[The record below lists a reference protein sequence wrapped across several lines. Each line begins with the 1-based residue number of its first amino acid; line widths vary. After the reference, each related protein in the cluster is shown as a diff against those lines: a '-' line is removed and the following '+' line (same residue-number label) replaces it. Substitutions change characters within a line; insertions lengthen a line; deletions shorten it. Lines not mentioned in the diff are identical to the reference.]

1 MKKVIVLL
9 MSLFLLTGCLEEEKL
24 DKIAYTTY
32 YPLEFATNYMYK
44 DFATV
49 KSIYPNGID
58 TSKYTLTDKQKSIY
72 ASSDMFVYA
81 GVTDEVKLAAE
92 FLNTNQNI
100 SIIDGTKGL
109 SYSSEVCELWL
120 DPSNYLMIA
129 RNIKSTLIDYANNVY
144 DEEKIDKL
152 YDGKDIISG
161 SSILREGESYY
172 SWWAREWAGVDP
184 QTGEEQWVLNTQNK
198 DGSLNKELTK
208 NPGEAQRII
217 IGTPDPKLTGGWRNS
232 LSWKGLEF
240 NALFSFSLGGKL
252 LDDACLTYTDTD
264 GENAYYAIGKQQL
277 NRWQKPGDIT
287 DVPRRI
293 NNYTYARYSSD
304 RHMHTNNYL
313 RLKSVSLS
321 YSLPKQWLNPLNI
334 NNLRVFVSG
343 SNLLT
348 FQSYD
353 NVDPEQPINGNVNF
367 AFPAMKSV
375 SFGTGTITI
384 TYKHRNNY
392 ET

>member
-72 ASSDMFVYA
+72 AVSDMFVYA

-152 YDGKDIISG
+152 YDELKIKISEIDVDLTMMGKNASKKNILVTNDSFNFLSKYNINVISIKEG
-161 SSILREGESYY
+161 DTKSINEAKKLINSGEIKYAYVLRG
-172 SWWAREWAGVDP
+172 
-184 QTGEEQWVLNTQNK
+184 NTLSQ
-198 DGSLNKELTK
+198 EIETFIK
-208 NPGEAQRII
+208 NY
-217 IGTPDPKLTGGWRNS
+217 N
-232 LSWKGLEF
+232 LEKIEID
-240 NALFSFSLGGKL
+240 SM
-252 LDDACLTYTDTD
+252 YT
-264 GENAYYAIGKQQL
+264 
-277 NRWQKPGDIT
+277 IT
-287 DVPRRI
+287 DEDK
-293 NNYTYARYSSD
+293 NNG
-304 RHMHTNNYL
+304 NNYL
-313 RLKSVSLS
+313 SIMTE
-321 YSLPKQWLNPLNI
+321 NI
-334 NNLRVFVSG
+334 NKFKTELFR
-343 SNLLT
+343 
-348 FQSYD
+348 
-353 NVDPEQPINGNVNF
+353 
-367 AFPAMKSV
+367 
-375 SFGTGTITI
+375 
-384 TYKHRNNY
+384 
-392 ET
+392 

>member
-152 YDGKDIISG
+152 YDELKIKISEIDVDLTMMGKNASKKNILVTNDSFNFLSKYNINVISIKEVDTK
-161 SSILREGESYY
+161 SINEAKKLINSGEIKYAYVLRG
-172 SWWAREWAGVDP
+172 
-184 QTGEEQWVLNTQNK
+184 NTLSQ
-198 DGSLNKELTK
+198 EIETFIK
-208 NPGEAQRII
+208 NY
-217 IGTPDPKLTGGWRNS
+217 N
-232 LSWKGLEF
+232 LEKIEID
-240 NALFSFSLGGKL
+240 SM
-252 LDDACLTYTDTD
+252 YT
-264 GENAYYAIGKQQL
+264 
-277 NRWQKPGDIT
+277 IT
-287 DVPRRI
+287 DEDK
-293 NNYTYARYSSD
+293 NNGND
-304 RHMHTNNYL
+304 YL
-313 RLKSVSLS
+313 SIMTE
-321 YSLPKQWLNPLNI
+321 NI
-334 NNLRVFVSG
+334 NKFKTELFR
-343 SNLLT
+343 
-348 FQSYD
+348 
-353 NVDPEQPINGNVNF
+353 
-367 AFPAMKSV
+367 
-375 SFGTGTITI
+375 
-384 TYKHRNNY
+384 
-392 ET
+392 

>member
-72 ASSDMFVYA
+72 AASDMFVYA

-152 YDGKDIISG
+152 YDELKIKISEIDVDLTMMGKNASNKNILVTNDSFNFLSKYNINVISIKEG
-161 SSILREGESYY
+161 DTKSINDAKKLINSGEIKYAYVLRGDTLS
-172 SWWAREWAGVDP
+172 
-184 QTGEEQWVLNTQNK
+184 EEIETFI
-198 DGSLNKELTK
+198 K
-208 NPGEAQRII
+208 NY
-217 IGTPDPKLTGGWRNS
+217 N
-232 LSWKGLEF
+232 LEKIEID
-240 NALFSFSLGGKL
+240 SM
-252 LDDACLTYTDTD
+252 YT
-264 GENAYYAIGKQQL
+264 
-277 NRWQKPGDIT
+277 IT
-287 DVPRRI
+287 DEDK
-293 NNYTYARYSSD
+293 NNGND
-304 RHMHTNNYL
+304 YL
-313 RLKSVSLS
+313 SIMTE
-321 YSLPKQWLNPLNI
+321 NI
-334 NNLRVFVSG
+334 NKFKTELFR
-343 SNLLT
+343 
-348 FQSYD
+348 
-353 NVDPEQPINGNVNF
+353 
-367 AFPAMKSV
+367 
-375 SFGTGTITI
+375 
-384 TYKHRNNY
+384 
-392 ET
+392 

>member
-152 YDGKDIISG
+152 YDELKIKISEIDVDLTMMGKNASKKNILVTNDSFNFLSKYNINVISIKEG
-161 SSILREGESYY
+161 DTKSINEAKKLINSGEIKYAYVLRE
-172 SWWAREWAGVDP
+172 
-184 QTGEEQWVLNTQNK
+184 NTLSQ
-198 DGSLNKELTK
+198 EIETFIK
-208 NPGEAQRII
+208 NY
-217 IGTPDPKLTGGWRNS
+217 N
-232 LSWKGLEF
+232 LEKIEID
-240 NALFSFSLGGKL
+240 SM
-252 LDDACLTYTDTD
+252 YT
-264 GENAYYAIGKQQL
+264 
-277 NRWQKPGDIT
+277 IT
-287 DVPRRI
+287 DEDK
-293 NNYTYARYSSD
+293 NNGND
-304 RHMHTNNYL
+304 YL
-313 RLKSVSLS
+313 SIMTE
-321 YSLPKQWLNPLNI
+321 NI
-334 NNLRVFVSG
+334 NKFKTELFR
-343 SNLLT
+343 
-348 FQSYD
+348 
-353 NVDPEQPINGNVNF
+353 
-367 AFPAMKSV
+367 
-375 SFGTGTITI
+375 
-384 TYKHRNNY
+384 
-392 ET
+392 

>member
-129 RNIKSTLIDYANNVY
+129 RNIKSTIIDYANNVY

-152 YDGKDIISG
+152 YDELKIKISEIDVDLTMMGKNASKKNILVTNDSFNFLSKYNINVISIKEG
-161 SSILREGESYY
+161 DTKSINEAKKLINSGEIKYAYVLRG
-172 SWWAREWAGVDP
+172 
-184 QTGEEQWVLNTQNK
+184 NTLSQ
-198 DGSLNKELTK
+198 EIETFIK
-208 NPGEAQRII
+208 NY
-217 IGTPDPKLTGGWRNS
+217 N
-232 LSWKGLEF
+232 LEKIEID
-240 NALFSFSLGGKL
+240 SM
-252 LDDACLTYTDTD
+252 YT
-264 GENAYYAIGKQQL
+264 
-277 NRWQKPGDIT
+277 IT
-287 DVPRRI
+287 DEDK
-293 NNYTYARYSSD
+293 NNGND
-304 RHMHTNNYL
+304 YL
-313 RLKSVSLS
+313 SIMTE
-321 YSLPKQWLNPLNI
+321 NI
-334 NNLRVFVSG
+334 NKFKTELFR
-343 SNLLT
+343 
-348 FQSYD
+348 
-353 NVDPEQPINGNVNF
+353 
-367 AFPAMKSV
+367 
-375 SFGTGTITI
+375 
-384 TYKHRNNY
+384 
-392 ET
+392 

>member
-152 YDGKDIISG
+152 YDELKIKISEIDVDLTMMGKNASKKNILVTNDSFGFLSKYNINVISIKEG
-161 SSILREGESYY
+161 DTKSINDAKKLINSGEIKYAYVLRG
-172 SWWAREWAGVDP
+172 
-184 QTGEEQWVLNTQNK
+184 NTLSQ
-198 DGSLNKELTK
+198 EIETFIK
-208 NPGEAQRII
+208 NY
-217 IGTPDPKLTGGWRNS
+217 N
-232 LSWKGLEF
+232 LEKIEID
-240 NALFSFSLGGKL
+240 SM
-252 LDDACLTYTDTD
+252 YT
-264 GENAYYAIGKQQL
+264 
-277 NRWQKPGDIT
+277 IT
-287 DVPRRI
+287 DEDK
-293 NNYTYARYSSD
+293 NNGND
-304 RHMHTNNYL
+304 YL
-313 RLKSVSLS
+313 SIMTE
-321 YSLPKQWLNPLNI
+321 NI
-334 NNLRVFVSG
+334 NKFKTELFR
-343 SNLLT
+343 
-348 FQSYD
+348 
-353 NVDPEQPINGNVNF
+353 
-367 AFPAMKSV
+367 
-375 SFGTGTITI
+375 
-384 TYKHRNNY
+384 
-392 ET
+392 

>member
-9 MSLFLLTGCLEEEKL
+9 MSLFLLTGCLEEERL

-152 YDGKDIISG
+152 YDELKIKISEIDVDLTMMGKNASKKNILVTNDSFNFLSKYNINVISIKEG
-161 SSILREGESYY
+161 DTKSINDAKKLINSGEIKYAYVLRGNTLS
-172 SWWAREWAGVDP
+172 
-184 QTGEEQWVLNTQNK
+184 EEIETFI
-198 DGSLNKELTK
+198 K
-208 NPGEAQRII
+208 NY
-217 IGTPDPKLTGGWRNS
+217 N
-232 LSWKGLEF
+232 LEKIEID
-240 NALFSFSLGGKL
+240 SM
-252 LDDACLTYTDTD
+252 YT
-264 GENAYYAIGKQQL
+264 
-277 NRWQKPGDIT
+277 IT
-287 DVPRRI
+287 DEDK
-293 NNYTYARYSSD
+293 NNGND
-304 RHMHTNNYL
+304 YL
-313 RLKSVSLS
+313 SIMTE
-321 YSLPKQWLNPLNI
+321 NI
-334 NNLRVFVSG
+334 NKFKTELFR
-343 SNLLT
+343 
-348 FQSYD
+348 
-353 NVDPEQPINGNVNF
+353 
-367 AFPAMKSV
+367 
-375 SFGTGTITI
+375 
-384 TYKHRNNY
+384 
-392 ET
+392 

>member
-1 MKKVIVLL
+1 MKKIIVLL

-152 YDGKDIISG
+152 YDELKIKISEIDVDLTMMGKNASKKNILVTNDSFNFLSKYNINVISIKEG
-161 SSILREGESYY
+161 DTKSINDAKKLINSGEIKYAYVLRG
-172 SWWAREWAGVDP
+172 
-184 QTGEEQWVLNTQNK
+184 NTLSQ
-198 DGSLNKELTK
+198 EIETFIK
-208 NPGEAQRII
+208 NY
-217 IGTPDPKLTGGWRNS
+217 N
-232 LSWKGLEF
+232 LEKIEID
-240 NALFSFSLGGKL
+240 SM
-252 LDDACLTYTDTD
+252 YT
-264 GENAYYAIGKQQL
+264 
-277 NRWQKPGDIT
+277 IT
-287 DVPRRI
+287 DEDK
-293 NNYTYARYSSD
+293 NNGND
-304 RHMHTNNYL
+304 YL
-313 RLKSVSLS
+313 SIMTE
-321 YSLPKQWLNPLNI
+321 NI
-334 NNLRVFVSG
+334 NKFKTELFR
-343 SNLLT
+343 
-348 FQSYD
+348 
-353 NVDPEQPINGNVNF
+353 
-367 AFPAMKSV
+367 
-375 SFGTGTITI
+375 
-384 TYKHRNNY
+384 
-392 ET
+392 

>member
-9 MSLFLLTGCLEEEKL
+9 MNLFLLTGCLEEEKL

-152 YDGKDIISG
+152 YDELKIKISEIDVDLTMMGKNASKKNILVTNDSFNFLSKYNINVISIKEG
-161 SSILREGESYY
+161 DTKSINDAKKLINSGEIKYAYVLRGNTLSEEIETFIKNYNL
-172 SWWAREWAGVDP
+172 EKIEIDP
-184 QTGEEQWVLNTQNK
+184 M
-198 DGSLNKELTK
+198 
-208 NPGEAQRII
+208 
-217 IGTPDPKLTGGWRNS
+217 
-232 LSWKGLEF
+232 
-240 NALFSFSLGGKL
+240 
-252 LDDACLTYTDTD
+252 YT
-264 GENAYYAIGKQQL
+264 
-277 NRWQKPGDIT
+277 IT
-287 DVPRRI
+287 DEDK
-293 NNYTYARYSSD
+293 NNGND
-304 RHMHTNNYL
+304 YL
-313 RLKSVSLS
+313 GIMTE
-321 YSLPKQWLNPLNI
+321 NI
-334 NNLRVFVSG
+334 NKFKTELFR
-343 SNLLT
+343 
-348 FQSYD
+348 
-353 NVDPEQPINGNVNF
+353 
-367 AFPAMKSV
+367 
-375 SFGTGTITI
+375 
-384 TYKHRNNY
+384 
-392 ET
+392 

>member
-72 ASSDMFVYA
+72 AASDMFVYA

-152 YDGKDIISG
+152 YDELKIKISEIDVDLTMMGKNASNKNILVTNDSFNFLSKYNINVISIKEG
-161 SSILREGESYY
+161 DTKSINDAKKLINSGEIKYAYVLRGNTLS
-172 SWWAREWAGVDP
+172 
-184 QTGEEQWVLNTQNK
+184 EEIETFI
-198 DGSLNKELTK
+198 K
-208 NPGEAQRII
+208 NY
-217 IGTPDPKLTGGWRNS
+217 N
-232 LSWKGLEF
+232 LEKIEID
-240 NALFSFSLGGKL
+240 SM
-252 LDDACLTYTDTD
+252 YT
-264 GENAYYAIGKQQL
+264 
-277 NRWQKPGDIT
+277 IT
-287 DVPRRI
+287 DEDK
-293 NNYTYARYSSD
+293 NNGND
-304 RHMHTNNYL
+304 YL
-313 RLKSVSLS
+313 SIMTE
-321 YSLPKQWLNPLNI
+321 NI
-334 NNLRVFVSG
+334 NKFKTELFR
-343 SNLLT
+343 
-348 FQSYD
+348 
-353 NVDPEQPINGNVNF
+353 
-367 AFPAMKSV
+367 
-375 SFGTGTITI
+375 
-384 TYKHRNNY
+384 
-392 ET
+392 

>member
-152 YDGKDIISG
+152 YDELKIKISEIDVDLTMMGKNASKKNILVTNDSFNFLSKYNINVISIKEG
-161 SSILREGESYY
+161 DTKSINDAKKLINSGEIKYAYVLRGNTLS
-172 SWWAREWAGVDP
+172 
-184 QTGEEQWVLNTQNK
+184 EEIETFI
-198 DGSLNKELTK
+198 K
-208 NPGEAQRII
+208 NY
-217 IGTPDPKLTGGWRNS
+217 N
-232 LSWKGLEF
+232 LEKIEID
-240 NALFSFSLGGKL
+240 SM
-252 LDDACLTYTDTD
+252 YT
-264 GENAYYAIGKQQL
+264 
-277 NRWQKPGDIT
+277 IT
-287 DVPRRI
+287 DEDK
-293 NNYTYARYSSD
+293 NNG
-304 RHMHTNNYL
+304 NNYL
-313 RLKSVSLS
+313 SIMTE
-321 YSLPKQWLNPLNI
+321 NI
-334 NNLRVFVSG
+334 NKFKTELFR
-343 SNLLT
+343 
-348 FQSYD
+348 
-353 NVDPEQPINGNVNF
+353 
-367 AFPAMKSV
+367 
-375 SFGTGTITI
+375 
-384 TYKHRNNY
+384 
-392 ET
+392 

>member
-24 DKIAYTTY
+24 NKIAYTTY

-152 YDGKDIISG
+152 YDELKIKISEIDVDLTMMGKNASKKNILVTNDSFNFLSKYNINVISIKEG
-161 SSILREGESYY
+161 DTKSINDAKKLINSGEIKYAYVLRGNTLS
-172 SWWAREWAGVDP
+172 
-184 QTGEEQWVLNTQNK
+184 EEIETFI
-198 DGSLNKELTK
+198 K
-208 NPGEAQRII
+208 NY
-217 IGTPDPKLTGGWRNS
+217 N
-232 LSWKGLEF
+232 LEKIEID
-240 NALFSFSLGGKL
+240 SM
-252 LDDACLTYTDTD
+252 YT
-264 GENAYYAIGKQQL
+264 
-277 NRWQKPGDIT
+277 IT
-287 DVPRRI
+287 DEDK
-293 NNYTYARYSSD
+293 NNG
-304 RHMHTNNYL
+304 NNYL
-313 RLKSVSLS
+313 SIMTE
-321 YSLPKQWLNPLNI
+321 NI
-334 NNLRVFVSG
+334 NKFKTELFR
-343 SNLLT
+343 
-348 FQSYD
+348 
-353 NVDPEQPINGNVNF
+353 
-367 AFPAMKSV
+367 
-375 SFGTGTITI
+375 
-384 TYKHRNNY
+384 
-392 ET
+392 

>member
-152 YDGKDIISG
+152 YDELKIKISEIDVDLTMMGKNASKKNILVTNDSFNFLSKYNINVISIKEGDTKSINDAKKIINSG
-161 SSILREGESYY
+161 EIKYAYVLRGNTLS
-172 SWWAREWAGVDP
+172 
-184 QTGEEQWVLNTQNK
+184 EEIETFI
-198 DGSLNKELTK
+198 K
-208 NPGEAQRII
+208 NY
-217 IGTPDPKLTGGWRNS
+217 N
-232 LSWKGLEF
+232 LEKIEID
-240 NALFSFSLGGKL
+240 SM
-252 LDDACLTYTDTD
+252 YT
-264 GENAYYAIGKQQL
+264 
-277 NRWQKPGDIT
+277 IT
-287 DVPRRI
+287 DEDK
-293 NNYTYARYSSD
+293 NNG
-304 RHMHTNNYL
+304 NNYL
-313 RLKSVSLS
+313 SIMTE
-321 YSLPKQWLNPLNI
+321 NI
-334 NNLRVFVSG
+334 NKFKTELFR
-343 SNLLT
+343 
-348 FQSYD
+348 
-353 NVDPEQPINGNVNF
+353 
-367 AFPAMKSV
+367 
-375 SFGTGTITI
+375 
-384 TYKHRNNY
+384 
-392 ET
+392 

>member
-58 TSKYTLTDKQKSIY
+58 TSKYTLTDKQKNIY

-152 YDGKDIISG
+152 YDELKIKISEIDVDLTMMGKNASKKNILVTNDSFNFLSKYNINVISIKEG
-161 SSILREGESYY
+161 DTKSINDAKKLINSGEIKYAYVLRGNTLS
-172 SWWAREWAGVDP
+172 
-184 QTGEEQWVLNTQNK
+184 EEIETFI
-198 DGSLNKELTK
+198 K
-208 NPGEAQRII
+208 NY
-217 IGTPDPKLTGGWRNS
+217 N
-232 LSWKGLEF
+232 LEKIEID
-240 NALFSFSLGGKL
+240 SM
-252 LDDACLTYTDTD
+252 YT
-264 GENAYYAIGKQQL
+264 
-277 NRWQKPGDIT
+277 IT
-287 DVPRRI
+287 DEDK
-293 NNYTYARYSSD
+293 NNG
-304 RHMHTNNYL
+304 NNYL
-313 RLKSVSLS
+313 SIMTE
-321 YSLPKQWLNPLNI
+321 NI
-334 NNLRVFVSG
+334 NKFKTELFR
-343 SNLLT
+343 
-348 FQSYD
+348 
-353 NVDPEQPINGNVNF
+353 
-367 AFPAMKSV
+367 
-375 SFGTGTITI
+375 
-384 TYKHRNNY
+384 
-392 ET
+392 

>member
-152 YDGKDIISG
+152 YDELKIKISEIDVDLTMMGKNASKKNILVTNDSFNFLSKYNINVISIKEG
-161 SSILREGESYY
+161 DTKSINEAKKLINSGEIKYAYVLRG
-172 SWWAREWAGVDP
+172 
-184 QTGEEQWVLNTQNK
+184 NTLSQ
-198 DGSLNKELTK
+198 EIETFIK
-208 NPGEAQRII
+208 NY
-217 IGTPDPKLTGGWRNS
+217 N
-232 LSWKGLEF
+232 LEKIEID
-240 NALFSFSLGGKL
+240 SM
-252 LDDACLTYTDTD
+252 YT
-264 GENAYYAIGKQQL
+264 
-277 NRWQKPGDIT
+277 IT
-287 DVPRRI
+287 DEDK
-293 NNYTYARYSSD
+293 N
-304 RHMHTNNYL
+304 
-313 RLKSVSLS
+313 
-321 YSLPKQWLNPLNI
+321 
-334 NNLRVFVSG
+334 
-343 SNLLT
+343 
-348 FQSYD
+348 
-353 NVDPEQPINGNVNF
+353 NGNDYLSIMTEDINKF
-367 AFPAMKSV
+367 KTELF
-375 SFGTGTITI
+375 
-384 TYKHRNNY
+384 R
-392 ET
+392 

>member
-1 MKKVIVLL
+1 MKKIIVLL

-109 SYSSEVCELWL
+109 SYTSEVCELWL

-152 YDGKDIISG
+152 YDELKIKISEIDVDLTMMGKNASKKNILVTNDSFNFLSKYNINVISIKEG
-161 SSILREGESYY
+161 DTKSINDAKKLINSGEIKYAYVLRGNTLS
-172 SWWAREWAGVDP
+172 
-184 QTGEEQWVLNTQNK
+184 EEIETFI
-198 DGSLNKELTK
+198 K
-208 NPGEAQRII
+208 NY
-217 IGTPDPKLTGGWRNS
+217 N
-232 LSWKGLEF
+232 LEKIEID
-240 NALFSFSLGGKL
+240 SM
-252 LDDACLTYTDTD
+252 YT
-264 GENAYYAIGKQQL
+264 
-277 NRWQKPGDIT
+277 IT
-287 DVPRRI
+287 DEDK
-293 NNYTYARYSSD
+293 NNG
-304 RHMHTNNYL
+304 NNYL
-313 RLKSVSLS
+313 SIMTE
-321 YSLPKQWLNPLNI
+321 NI
-334 NNLRVFVSG
+334 NKFKTELFR
-343 SNLLT
+343 
-348 FQSYD
+348 
-353 NVDPEQPINGNVNF
+353 
-367 AFPAMKSV
+367 
-375 SFGTGTITI
+375 
-384 TYKHRNNY
+384 
-392 ET
+392 

>member
-152 YDGKDIISG
+152 YDELKIKISVIDVDLTMMGKNASKKNILVTNDSFNFLSKYNINVISIKEG
-161 SSILREGESYY
+161 DTKSINDAKKLINSGEIKYAYVLRGNTLS
-172 SWWAREWAGVDP
+172 
-184 QTGEEQWVLNTQNK
+184 EEIETFI
-198 DGSLNKELTK
+198 K
-208 NPGEAQRII
+208 NY
-217 IGTPDPKLTGGWRNS
+217 N
-232 LSWKGLEF
+232 LEKIEID
-240 NALFSFSLGGKL
+240 SM
-252 LDDACLTYTDTD
+252 YT
-264 GENAYYAIGKQQL
+264 
-277 NRWQKPGDIT
+277 IT
-287 DVPRRI
+287 DEDK
-293 NNYTYARYSSD
+293 NNGND
-304 RHMHTNNYL
+304 YL
-313 RLKSVSLS
+313 SIMTE
-321 YSLPKQWLNPLNI
+321 NI
-334 NNLRVFVSG
+334 NKFKTELFR
-343 SNLLT
+343 
-348 FQSYD
+348 
-353 NVDPEQPINGNVNF
+353 
-367 AFPAMKSV
+367 
-375 SFGTGTITI
+375 
-384 TYKHRNNY
+384 
-392 ET
+392 

>member
-1 MKKVIVLL
+1 MKKIIVLL

-152 YDGKDIISG
+152 YDELKIKISEIDVDLTMMGKNASKKNILVTNDSFNFLSKYNINVISIKEG
-161 SSILREGESYY
+161 DTKSINDAKKLINSGEIKYAYVLRGNTLS
-172 SWWAREWAGVDP
+172 
-184 QTGEEQWVLNTQNK
+184 EEIETFI
-198 DGSLNKELTK
+198 K
-208 NPGEAQRII
+208 NY
-217 IGTPDPKLTGGWRNS
+217 N
-232 LSWKGLEF
+232 LEKIEID
-240 NALFSFSLGGKL
+240 SM
-252 LDDACLTYTDTD
+252 YT
-264 GENAYYAIGKQQL
+264 
-277 NRWQKPGDIT
+277 IT
-287 DVPRRI
+287 DEDK
-293 NNYTYARYSSD
+293 NNGND
-304 RHMHTNNYL
+304 YL
-313 RLKSVSLS
+313 SIMTE
-321 YSLPKQWLNPLNI
+321 NI
-334 NNLRVFVSG
+334 NKFKTELFR
-343 SNLLT
+343 
-348 FQSYD
+348 
-353 NVDPEQPINGNVNF
+353 
-367 AFPAMKSV
+367 
-375 SFGTGTITI
+375 
-384 TYKHRNNY
+384 
-392 ET
+392 

>member
-72 ASSDMFVYA
+72 VSSDMFVYA

-152 YDGKDIISG
+152 YDELKIKISEIDVDLTMMGKNASKKNILVTNDSFNFLSKYNINVISIKEG
-161 SSILREGESYY
+161 DTKSINEAKKLINSGEIKYAYVLRG
-172 SWWAREWAGVDP
+172 
-184 QTGEEQWVLNTQNK
+184 NTLSQ
-198 DGSLNKELTK
+198 EIETFIK
-208 NPGEAQRII
+208 NY
-217 IGTPDPKLTGGWRNS
+217 N
-232 LSWKGLEF
+232 LEKIEID
-240 NALFSFSLGGKL
+240 SM
-252 LDDACLTYTDTD
+252 YT
-264 GENAYYAIGKQQL
+264 
-277 NRWQKPGDIT
+277 IT
-287 DVPRRI
+287 DEDK
-293 NNYTYARYSSD
+293 NNGND
-304 RHMHTNNYL
+304 YL
-313 RLKSVSLS
+313 SIMTE
-321 YSLPKQWLNPLNI
+321 NI
-334 NNLRVFVSG
+334 NKFKTELFR
-343 SNLLT
+343 
-348 FQSYD
+348 
-353 NVDPEQPINGNVNF
+353 
-367 AFPAMKSV
+367 
-375 SFGTGTITI
+375 
-384 TYKHRNNY
+384 
-392 ET
+392 

>member
-72 ASSDMFVYA
+72 AASDMFVYA

-152 YDGKDIISG
+152 YDELKIKISEIDVDLTMMGKNASKKNILVTNDSFNFLSKYNINVISIKEG
-161 SSILREGESYY
+161 DTKSINDAKKLINSGEIKYAYVLRG
-172 SWWAREWAGVDP
+172 
-184 QTGEEQWVLNTQNK
+184 NTLSQ
-198 DGSLNKELTK
+198 EIERFIK
-208 NPGEAQRII
+208 NY
-217 IGTPDPKLTGGWRNS
+217 N
-232 LSWKGLEF
+232 LEKIEID
-240 NALFSFSLGGKL
+240 SM
-252 LDDACLTYTDTD
+252 YT
-264 GENAYYAIGKQQL
+264 
-277 NRWQKPGDIT
+277 IT
-287 DVPRRI
+287 DEDK
-293 NNYTYARYSSD
+293 NNGND
-304 RHMHTNNYL
+304 YL
-313 RLKSVSLS
+313 SIMTE
-321 YSLPKQWLNPLNI
+321 NI
-334 NNLRVFVSG
+334 NKFKTELFR
-343 SNLLT
+343 
-348 FQSYD
+348 
-353 NVDPEQPINGNVNF
+353 
-367 AFPAMKSV
+367 
-375 SFGTGTITI
+375 
-384 TYKHRNNY
+384 
-392 ET
+392 

>member
-152 YDGKDIISG
+152 YDELKIKISEIDVDLTMMGKNASKKNILVTNDSFNFLSKYNINVISIKEG
-161 SSILREGESYY
+161 DTKSINDAKKLINSGEIKYAYVLRE
-172 SWWAREWAGVDP
+172 
-184 QTGEEQWVLNTQNK
+184 NTLSQ
-198 DGSLNKELTK
+198 EIETFIK
-208 NPGEAQRII
+208 NY
-217 IGTPDPKLTGGWRNS
+217 N
-232 LSWKGLEF
+232 LEKIEID
-240 NALFSFSLGGKL
+240 SM
-252 LDDACLTYTDTD
+252 YT
-264 GENAYYAIGKQQL
+264 
-277 NRWQKPGDIT
+277 IT
-287 DVPRRI
+287 DEDK
-293 NNYTYARYSSD
+293 NNSND
-304 RHMHTNNYL
+304 YL
-313 RLKSVSLS
+313 SIMTE
-321 YSLPKQWLNPLNI
+321 NI
-334 NNLRVFVSG
+334 NKFKTELFR
-343 SNLLT
+343 
-348 FQSYD
+348 
-353 NVDPEQPINGNVNF
+353 
-367 AFPAMKSV
+367 
-375 SFGTGTITI
+375 
-384 TYKHRNNY
+384 
-392 ET
+392 

>member
-152 YDGKDIISG
+152 YDELKIKISEIDVDLTMMGKNASKKNILVTNDSFNFLSKYNINVISIKEG
-161 SSILREGESYY
+161 DTKSINDAKKLINSGEIKYAYVLRG
-172 SWWAREWAGVDP
+172 
-184 QTGEEQWVLNTQNK
+184 
-198 DGSLNKELTK
+198 
-208 NPGEAQRII
+208 
-217 IGTPDPKLTGGWRNS
+217 
-232 LSWKGLEF
+232 
-240 NALFSFSLGGKL
+240 NALSEEIETFIKNYNLEKIEIDSM
-252 LDDACLTYTDTD
+252 YT
-264 GENAYYAIGKQQL
+264 
-277 NRWQKPGDIT
+277 IT
-287 DVPRRI
+287 DEDK
-293 NNYTYARYSSD
+293 NNGND
-304 RHMHTNNYL
+304 YL
-313 RLKSVSLS
+313 SIMTE
-321 YSLPKQWLNPLNI
+321 NI
-334 NNLRVFVSG
+334 NKFKTELFR
-343 SNLLT
+343 
-348 FQSYD
+348 
-353 NVDPEQPINGNVNF
+353 
-367 AFPAMKSV
+367 
-375 SFGTGTITI
+375 
-384 TYKHRNNY
+384 
-392 ET
+392 

>member
-152 YDGKDIISG
+152 YDELKIKISEIDVDLTMMGKNASKKN
-161 SSILREGESYY
+161 ILVTNDS
-172 SWWAREWAGVDP
+172 
-184 QTGEEQWVLNTQNK
+184 
-198 DGSLNKELTK
+198 
-208 NPGEAQRII
+208 
-217 IGTPDPKLTGGWRNS
+217 
-232 LSWKGLEF
+232 
-240 NALFSFSLGGKL
+240 FSFLSKYNINVISIKEGDTKSINDAKKL
-252 LDDACLTYTDTD
+252 INSGEIKYAYVLRGNTLSQEIETFIKNYNLEKIEIDSMYT
-264 GENAYYAIGKQQL
+264 
-277 NRWQKPGDIT
+277 IT
-287 DVPRRI
+287 DEDK
-293 NNYTYARYSSD
+293 NNGND
-304 RHMHTNNYL
+304 YL
-313 RLKSVSLS
+313 SIMTE
-321 YSLPKQWLNPLNI
+321 NI
-334 NNLRVFVSG
+334 NKFKTELFR
-343 SNLLT
+343 
-348 FQSYD
+348 
-353 NVDPEQPINGNVNF
+353 
-367 AFPAMKSV
+367 
-375 SFGTGTITI
+375 
-384 TYKHRNNY
+384 
-392 ET
+392 

>member
-152 YDGKDIISG
+152 YDELKIKIREIDVDLTMMGKNASKKNILVTNDSFNFLSKYNINVISIKEG
-161 SSILREGESYY
+161 DTKSINDAKKLINSGEIKYAYVLRGNTLS
-172 SWWAREWAGVDP
+172 
-184 QTGEEQWVLNTQNK
+184 EEIETFI
-198 DGSLNKELTK
+198 K
-208 NPGEAQRII
+208 NY
-217 IGTPDPKLTGGWRNS
+217 N
-232 LSWKGLEF
+232 LEKIEID
-240 NALFSFSLGGKL
+240 SM
-252 LDDACLTYTDTD
+252 YT
-264 GENAYYAIGKQQL
+264 
-277 NRWQKPGDIT
+277 IT
-287 DVPRRI
+287 DEDK
-293 NNYTYARYSSD
+293 NNG
-304 RHMHTNNYL
+304 NNYL
-313 RLKSVSLS
+313 SIMTE
-321 YSLPKQWLNPLNI
+321 NI
-334 NNLRVFVSG
+334 NKFKTELFR
-343 SNLLT
+343 
-348 FQSYD
+348 
-353 NVDPEQPINGNVNF
+353 
-367 AFPAMKSV
+367 
-375 SFGTGTITI
+375 
-384 TYKHRNNY
+384 
-392 ET
+392 

>member
-152 YDGKDIISG
+152 YDELKIKISEIDVDLTMVGKNASKKNILVTNDSFNFLSKYNINVISIKEG
-161 SSILREGESYY
+161 DTKSINEAKKLINSGEIKYAYVLRG
-172 SWWAREWAGVDP
+172 
-184 QTGEEQWVLNTQNK
+184 NTLSQ
-198 DGSLNKELTK
+198 EIETFIK
-208 NPGEAQRII
+208 NY
-217 IGTPDPKLTGGWRNS
+217 N
-232 LSWKGLEF
+232 LEKIEID
-240 NALFSFSLGGKL
+240 SM
-252 LDDACLTYTDTD
+252 YT
-264 GENAYYAIGKQQL
+264 
-277 NRWQKPGDIT
+277 IT
-287 DVPRRI
+287 DEDK
-293 NNYTYARYSSD
+293 NNGND
-304 RHMHTNNYL
+304 YL
-313 RLKSVSLS
+313 SIMTE
-321 YSLPKQWLNPLNI
+321 NI
-334 NNLRVFVSG
+334 NKFKTELFR
-343 SNLLT
+343 
-348 FQSYD
+348 
-353 NVDPEQPINGNVNF
+353 
-367 AFPAMKSV
+367 
-375 SFGTGTITI
+375 
-384 TYKHRNNY
+384 
-392 ET
+392 

>member
-152 YDGKDIISG
+152 YDELKIKISEIDVDLTMMGKNASKKNILVTNDSFNFLSKYNINVISIKEG
-161 SSILREGESYY
+161 DTKSINDAKKLINSGEIKYAYVLRGNTLSEEIETFIKNYNL
-172 SWWAREWAGVDP
+172 EKIEIDP
-184 QTGEEQWVLNTQNK
+184 M
-198 DGSLNKELTK
+198 
-208 NPGEAQRII
+208 
-217 IGTPDPKLTGGWRNS
+217 
-232 LSWKGLEF
+232 
-240 NALFSFSLGGKL
+240 
-252 LDDACLTYTDTD
+252 YT
-264 GENAYYAIGKQQL
+264 
-277 NRWQKPGDIT
+277 IT
-287 DVPRRI
+287 DEDK
-293 NNYTYARYSSD
+293 NNGND
-304 RHMHTNNYL
+304 YL
-313 RLKSVSLS
+313 GIMTE
-321 YSLPKQWLNPLNI
+321 NI
-334 NNLRVFVSG
+334 NKFKTELFR
-343 SNLLT
+343 
-348 FQSYD
+348 
-353 NVDPEQPINGNVNF
+353 
-367 AFPAMKSV
+367 
-375 SFGTGTITI
+375 
-384 TYKHRNNY
+384 
-392 ET
+392 

>member
-1 MKKVIVLL
+1 MKKIIVLL

-72 ASSDMFVYA
+72 AASDMFVYA

-152 YDGKDIISG
+152 YDELKIKISEIDVDLTMMGKNASKKNILVTNDSFNFLSKYNINVISIKEG
-161 SSILREGESYY
+161 DTKSINEAKKLINSGEIKYAYVLRGNTLS
-172 SWWAREWAGVDP
+172 
-184 QTGEEQWVLNTQNK
+184 EEIETFI
-198 DGSLNKELTK
+198 K
-208 NPGEAQRII
+208 NY
-217 IGTPDPKLTGGWRNS
+217 N
-232 LSWKGLEF
+232 LEKIEID
-240 NALFSFSLGGKL
+240 SM
-252 LDDACLTYTDTD
+252 YT
-264 GENAYYAIGKQQL
+264 
-277 NRWQKPGDIT
+277 IT
-287 DVPRRI
+287 DEDK
-293 NNYTYARYSSD
+293 NNGND
-304 RHMHTNNYL
+304 YL
-313 RLKSVSLS
+313 SIMTE
-321 YSLPKQWLNPLNI
+321 NI
-334 NNLRVFVSG
+334 NKFKTELFR
-343 SNLLT
+343 
-348 FQSYD
+348 
-353 NVDPEQPINGNVNF
+353 
-367 AFPAMKSV
+367 
-375 SFGTGTITI
+375 
-384 TYKHRNNY
+384 
-392 ET
+392 

>member
-100 SIIDGTKGL
+100 SIIDGTKDL

-152 YDGKDIISG
+152 YDELKIKISEIDVDLTMMGKNASKKNILVTNDSFNFLSKYNINVISIKEG
-161 SSILREGESYY
+161 DTKSINDAKKLINSGEIKYAYVLRGNTLS
-172 SWWAREWAGVDP
+172 
-184 QTGEEQWVLNTQNK
+184 EEIETFI
-198 DGSLNKELTK
+198 K
-208 NPGEAQRII
+208 NY
-217 IGTPDPKLTGGWRNS
+217 N
-232 LSWKGLEF
+232 LEKIEID
-240 NALFSFSLGGKL
+240 SM
-252 LDDACLTYTDTD
+252 YT
-264 GENAYYAIGKQQL
+264 
-277 NRWQKPGDIT
+277 IT
-287 DVPRRI
+287 DEDK
-293 NNYTYARYSSD
+293 NNGND
-304 RHMHTNNYL
+304 YL
-313 RLKSVSLS
+313 SIMTE
-321 YSLPKQWLNPLNI
+321 NI
-334 NNLRVFVSG
+334 NKFKTELFR
-343 SNLLT
+343 
-348 FQSYD
+348 
-353 NVDPEQPINGNVNF
+353 
-367 AFPAMKSV
+367 
-375 SFGTGTITI
+375 
-384 TYKHRNNY
+384 
-392 ET
+392 

>member
-152 YDGKDIISG
+152 YDEIKIKISEIDVDLTMMGKNASKKNILVTNDSFNFLSKYNINVISIKEG
-161 SSILREGESYY
+161 DTKSINEAKKLINSGEIKYAYVLRG
-172 SWWAREWAGVDP
+172 
-184 QTGEEQWVLNTQNK
+184 NTLSQ
-198 DGSLNKELTK
+198 EIETFIK
-208 NPGEAQRII
+208 NY
-217 IGTPDPKLTGGWRNS
+217 N
-232 LSWKGLEF
+232 LEKIEID
-240 NALFSFSLGGKL
+240 SM
-252 LDDACLTYTDTD
+252 YT
-264 GENAYYAIGKQQL
+264 
-277 NRWQKPGDIT
+277 IT
-287 DVPRRI
+287 DEDK
-293 NNYTYARYSSD
+293 NNGND
-304 RHMHTNNYL
+304 YL
-313 RLKSVSLS
+313 SIMTE
-321 YSLPKQWLNPLNI
+321 NI
-334 NNLRVFVSG
+334 NKFKTELFR
-343 SNLLT
+343 
-348 FQSYD
+348 
-353 NVDPEQPINGNVNF
+353 
-367 AFPAMKSV
+367 
-375 SFGTGTITI
+375 
-384 TYKHRNNY
+384 
-392 ET
+392 

>member
-152 YDGKDIISG
+152 YDELKIKISEIDVDLTMMGKNASKKNILVTNDSFNFLSKYNINVISIKEG
-161 SSILREGESYY
+161 DTKSINDAKKLINSGEIKYAYVLRG
-172 SWWAREWAGVDP
+172 
-184 QTGEEQWVLNTQNK
+184 NTLSQ
-198 DGSLNKELTK
+198 EIETFIK
-208 NPGEAQRII
+208 NY
-217 IGTPDPKLTGGWRNS
+217 N
-232 LSWKGLEF
+232 LEKIEID
-240 NALFSFSLGGKL
+240 SM
-252 LDDACLTYTDTD
+252 YT
-264 GENAYYAIGKQQL
+264 
-277 NRWQKPGDIT
+277 IT
-287 DVPRRI
+287 DEDK
-293 NNYTYARYSSD
+293 NSGND
-304 RHMHTNNYL
+304 YL
-313 RLKSVSLS
+313 SIMTE
-321 YSLPKQWLNPLNI
+321 NI
-334 NNLRVFVSG
+334 NKFKTELFR
-343 SNLLT
+343 
-348 FQSYD
+348 
-353 NVDPEQPINGNVNF
+353 
-367 AFPAMKSV
+367 
-375 SFGTGTITI
+375 
-384 TYKHRNNY
+384 
-392 ET
+392 

>member
-152 YDGKDIISG
+152 YDELKIKISEIDVDLTMMGKNASKKNILVTNDSFNFLSKYNINVISIKEG
-161 SSILREGESYY
+161 DTKSINDAKKLINSGGIKYAYVLRGNTLS
-172 SWWAREWAGVDP
+172 
-184 QTGEEQWVLNTQNK
+184 EEIETFI
-198 DGSLNKELTK
+198 K
-208 NPGEAQRII
+208 NY
-217 IGTPDPKLTGGWRNS
+217 N
-232 LSWKGLEF
+232 LEKIEID
-240 NALFSFSLGGKL
+240 SM
-252 LDDACLTYTDTD
+252 YT
-264 GENAYYAIGKQQL
+264 
-277 NRWQKPGDIT
+277 IT
-287 DVPRRI
+287 DEDK
-293 NNYTYARYSSD
+293 NNG
-304 RHMHTNNYL
+304 NNYL
-313 RLKSVSLS
+313 SIMTE
-321 YSLPKQWLNPLNI
+321 NI
-334 NNLRVFVSG
+334 NKFKTELFR
-343 SNLLT
+343 
-348 FQSYD
+348 
-353 NVDPEQPINGNVNF
+353 
-367 AFPAMKSV
+367 
-375 SFGTGTITI
+375 
-384 TYKHRNNY
+384 
-392 ET
+392 

>member
-72 ASSDMFVYA
+72 AASDMFVYA

-152 YDGKDIISG
+152 YDELKIKISEIDVDLTMMGKNASKKNILVTNDSFNFLSKYNINVISIKEG
-161 SSILREGESYY
+161 DTKSINEAKKLINSGEIKYAYVLRGNTLS
-172 SWWAREWAGVDP
+172 
-184 QTGEEQWVLNTQNK
+184 EEI
-198 DGSLNKELTK
+198 ERFIK
-208 NPGEAQRII
+208 NY
-217 IGTPDPKLTGGWRNS
+217 N
-232 LSWKGLEF
+232 LEKIEID
-240 NALFSFSLGGKL
+240 SM
-252 LDDACLTYTDTD
+252 YT
-264 GENAYYAIGKQQL
+264 
-277 NRWQKPGDIT
+277 IT
-287 DVPRRI
+287 DEDK
-293 NNYTYARYSSD
+293 NNG
-304 RHMHTNNYL
+304 NNYL
-313 RLKSVSLS
+313 SIMTE
-321 YSLPKQWLNPLNI
+321 NI
-334 NNLRVFVSG
+334 NKFKTELFR
-343 SNLLT
+343 
-348 FQSYD
+348 
-353 NVDPEQPINGNVNF
+353 
-367 AFPAMKSV
+367 
-375 SFGTGTITI
+375 
-384 TYKHRNNY
+384 
-392 ET
+392 

>member
-109 SYSSEVCELWL
+109 SYTSEVCELWL

-152 YDGKDIISG
+152 YDELKIKISEIDVDLTMMGKNASKKNILVTNDSFNFLSKYNINVISIKEG
-161 SSILREGESYY
+161 DTKSINDAKKLINSGEIKYAYVLRGNTLS
-172 SWWAREWAGVDP
+172 
-184 QTGEEQWVLNTQNK
+184 EEIETFI
-198 DGSLNKELTK
+198 K
-208 NPGEAQRII
+208 NY
-217 IGTPDPKLTGGWRNS
+217 N
-232 LSWKGLEF
+232 LEKIEID
-240 NALFSFSLGGKL
+240 SM
-252 LDDACLTYTDTD
+252 YT
-264 GENAYYAIGKQQL
+264 
-277 NRWQKPGDIT
+277 IT
-287 DVPRRI
+287 DEDK
-293 NNYTYARYSSD
+293 NNGND
-304 RHMHTNNYL
+304 YL
-313 RLKSVSLS
+313 SIMTE
-321 YSLPKQWLNPLNI
+321 NI
-334 NNLRVFVSG
+334 NKFKTELFR
-343 SNLLT
+343 
-348 FQSYD
+348 
-353 NVDPEQPINGNVNF
+353 
-367 AFPAMKSV
+367 
-375 SFGTGTITI
+375 
-384 TYKHRNNY
+384 
-392 ET
+392 

>member
-152 YDGKDIISG
+152 YDELKIKISEIDVDLTMMGKNASNKNILVTNDSFNFLSKYNINVISIKEG
-161 SSILREGESYY
+161 DTKSINEAKKLINSGEIKYAYVLRGNTLS
-172 SWWAREWAGVDP
+172 
-184 QTGEEQWVLNTQNK
+184 EEIETFI
-198 DGSLNKELTK
+198 K
-208 NPGEAQRII
+208 NY
-217 IGTPDPKLTGGWRNS
+217 N
-232 LSWKGLEF
+232 LEKIEID
-240 NALFSFSLGGKL
+240 SM
-252 LDDACLTYTDTD
+252 YT
-264 GENAYYAIGKQQL
+264 
-277 NRWQKPGDIT
+277 IT
-287 DVPRRI
+287 DEDK
-293 NNYTYARYSSD
+293 NNG
-304 RHMHTNNYL
+304 NNYL
-313 RLKSVSLS
+313 SIMTE
-321 YSLPKQWLNPLNI
+321 NI
-334 NNLRVFVSG
+334 NKFKTELFR
-343 SNLLT
+343 
-348 FQSYD
+348 
-353 NVDPEQPINGNVNF
+353 
-367 AFPAMKSV
+367 
-375 SFGTGTITI
+375 
-384 TYKHRNNY
+384 
-392 ET
+392 

>member
-152 YDGKDIISG
+152 YDELKIKISEIDVDLTMMGKNASKKNILVTNDSFNFLSKYNINVISIKEG
-161 SSILREGESYY
+161 DTKSINDAKKLINSGEIKYAYVLRG
-172 SWWAREWAGVDP
+172 
-184 QTGEEQWVLNTQNK
+184 NTLSQ
-198 DGSLNKELTK
+198 EIERFIK
-208 NPGEAQRII
+208 NY
-217 IGTPDPKLTGGWRNS
+217 N
-232 LSWKGLEF
+232 LEKIEID
-240 NALFSFSLGGKL
+240 SM
-252 LDDACLTYTDTD
+252 YT
-264 GENAYYAIGKQQL
+264 
-277 NRWQKPGDIT
+277 IT
-287 DVPRRI
+287 DEDK
-293 NNYTYARYSSD
+293 NNGND
-304 RHMHTNNYL
+304 YL
-313 RLKSVSLS
+313 SIMTE
-321 YSLPKQWLNPLNI
+321 NI
-334 NNLRVFVSG
+334 NKFKTELFR
-343 SNLLT
+343 
-348 FQSYD
+348 
-353 NVDPEQPINGNVNF
+353 
-367 AFPAMKSV
+367 
-375 SFGTGTITI
+375 
-384 TYKHRNNY
+384 
-392 ET
+392 

>member
-152 YDGKDIISG
+152 YDELKIKISEIDVDLTMMGKNASKKNILVTNDSFNFLSKYNINVIS
-161 SSILREGESYY
+161 IDNKNESNTK
-172 SWWAREWAGVDP
+172 A
-184 QTGEEQWVLNTQNK
+184 LNEAKKLINNK
-198 DGSLNKELTK
+198 DLKYIYVLKGSTLSSETETFIKNYNLEKLEIDPMYTLTDDLRKDGHDYISVMMDNITKFKTELF
-208 NPGEAQRII
+208 R
-217 IGTPDPKLTGGWRNS
+217 
-232 LSWKGLEF
+232 
-240 NALFSFSLGGKL
+240 
-252 LDDACLTYTDTD
+252 
-264 GENAYYAIGKQQL
+264 
-277 NRWQKPGDIT
+277 
-287 DVPRRI
+287 
-293 NNYTYARYSSD
+293 
-304 RHMHTNNYL
+304 
-313 RLKSVSLS
+313 
-321 YSLPKQWLNPLNI
+321 
-334 NNLRVFVSG
+334 
-343 SNLLT
+343 
-348 FQSYD
+348 
-353 NVDPEQPINGNVNF
+353 
-367 AFPAMKSV
+367 
-375 SFGTGTITI
+375 
-384 TYKHRNNY
+384 
-392 ET
+392 